1 MTSFRTTIG
10 SILLL
15 AGWLSF
21 ASAATI
27 TEPLQEV
34 SSIRCLTREEAA
46 KALPVKLKGVVV
58 YQGWHNLVVHD
69 GKASIYVD
77 FEFSKAKGFWQ
88 GEIPNLK
95 EMPPGTELELE
106 GVTDPGGFS
115 PMVLMERYRS
125 RGMVA
130 LPAPRRPSIEMM
142 LSSSEDTQWVEVEGV
157 VRKYV
162 EATDETE
169 ACLHLVFG
177 GYHCPVML
185 RNGLL
190 DSAQNIV
197 DAKVRVRG
205 VLLNIANL
213 RSQPS
218 GLKIHCNGE
227 GDIQILNAPPAD
239 PFHAPR
245 VTLDRLVLFD
255 PEADPDHRKVSSG
268 VVTFVD
274 PGQFFYL
281 LDGDASVRVD
291 SGEKSVKPGD
301 LVEVSGFIDTHSVL
315 ASFTEALVKVI
326 GKGEVPVPEAI
337 TIASILNPK
346 TRSWHEMVTEPG
358 YPDRNGKLVRLSG
371 ILRRVLPVD
380 KEGNVTLVVES
391 ENHIFQ
397 AFLPSAGARTEQ
409 SVSEWIEGSTVELT
423 GVCELE
429 LSRIDDF
436 PWFSI
441 DGFQLRLSSPSNL
454 RVITTPPWWTP
465 RRFGILFA
473 GLLLVLGLTLAWG
486 YVMRRKVAV
495 RSMQLAQEIA
505 AREAN
510 TLKFDTILLERR
522 RLAIDLHDTLEQALT
537 GLALQLEI
545 TERSKVS
552 DPELSARHL
561 GLAQQFLECSRQ
573 EVHRTVWDL
582 RANGLGGRDFLE
594 ILNKRTNDMLVGT
607 SVEVNVTNEGLV
619 FPLPDMIAG
628 NLLLFAQEAVTNAL
642 KHGSPKKIDVHL
654 KSTPDQVKLIIAD
667 DGSGFD
673 IATAPGRNEG
683 HFGLQGMH
691 ERLKRLGGE
700 LNIQTVRDQ
709 GTIITALVSIK
720 AEEATKAT

>member
-1 MTSFRTTIG
+1 
-10 SILLL
+10 
-15 AGWLSF
+15 
-21 ASAATI
+21 
-27 TEPLQEV
+27 
-34 SSIRCLTREEAA
+34 
-46 KALPVKLKGVVV
+46 
-58 YQGWHNLVVHD
+58 
-69 GKASIYVD
+69 
-77 FEFSKAKGFWQ
+77 
-88 GEIPNLK
+88 
-95 EMPPGTELELE
+95 
-106 GVTDPGGFS
+106 
-115 PMVLMERYRS
+115 
-125 RGMVA
+125 
-130 LPAPRRPSIEMM
+130 
-142 LSSSEDTQWVEVEGV
+142 
-157 VRKYV
+157 
-162 EATDETE
+162 
-169 ACLHLVFG
+169 
-177 GYHCPVML
+177 
-185 RNGLL
+185 
-190 DSAQNIV
+190 
-197 DAKVRVRG
+197 
-205 VLLNIANL
+205 
-213 RSQPS
+213 
-218 GLKIHCNGE
+218 
-227 GDIQILNAPPAD
+227 
-239 PFHAPR
+239 
-245 VTLDRLVLFD
+245 
-255 PEADPDHRKVSSG
+255 
-268 VVTFVD
+268 
-274 PGQFFYL
+274 
-281 LDGDASVRVD
+281 
-291 SGEKSVKPGD
+291 
-301 LVEVSGFIDTHSVL
+301 
-315 ASFTEALVKVI
+315 
-326 GKGEVPVPEAI
+326 
-337 TIASILNPK
+337 
-346 TRSWHEMVTEPG
+346 
-358 YPDRNGKLVRLSG
+358 NGKLVRLSG